1 MRHDFTALFLAS
13 GMGLGALGFRNAAA
27 RLGSDSAR
35 FKILGGVDFD
45 AGACADFEM
54 LTGTRALQA
63 DLHEL
68 TPADLRQYAG
78 DECPDA
84 VFSSAP
90 CKGFSRLLGAKK
102 AAGPTYQRMN
112 DLVYR
117 CIMLSCETWDRPAP
131 LIALENV
138 PGIMSRGAK
147 LLERC
152 RTLLHHYGYHL
163 HEGTHDCG
171 EIGDL
176 AQHRKRYLL
185 VARQPKKVTAFVHKP
200 PLHKVRACG
209 EVLSQLPVPIGPEG
223 ASAGVLHALPK
234 IAWVTWVK
242 LALIPAGGD
251 HRDLPKDFALRIDP
265 TKFAGSPGLYSVG
278 DFAEPFPTVTAS
290 ASVTSSNGAA
300 AVADPRVEFFRNVT
314 RVESWEKPAHCVTS
328 GSRPS
333 GGGMSVADPRVP
345 TNHPSLGVMPF
356 DAPAGTVQGES
367 LPSNG
372 RFSVADPRCFLSKGN
387 LGVLSFDESTGVIA
401 GGSLPHQGRYS
412 VADPRLELLSPLKP
426 GQARREVQGRNDIR
440 AWDQPA
446 RTVAGTGTNG
456 GYGLADPRP
465 RFNHNMRVS
474 EWAQPCGTVTPASR
488 PDSGGASVSDPRVPH
503 LRNDQYGVLSWQEA
517 AGTIT
522 GNASIDNGRFS
533 AADPRKPPVGPLQI
547 IISADACWHRPLTT
561 LELGLLQGLPAVLGG
576 KPIQLAGTSSL
587 KWRERIGNAVPEGAG
602 KAMATSLLLALLAS
616 KLGTWFL
623 SNDEIWVRHRDFYA
637 MPEEAAYGC

>member
-1 MRHDFTALFLAS
+1 MNYDYTALFLAS

-27 RLGSDSAR
+27 RLGNDTAR

-54 LTGTRALQA
+54 LTGSRALQA
-63 DLHEL
+63 DLHDL

-78 DECPDA
+78 DRCPDA
-84 VFSSAP
+84 VFGSAP
-90 CKGFSRLLGAKK
+90 CKGFSRLLGAAK

-152 RTLLHHYGYHL
+152 RTLLHHYGYHV

-185 VARQPKKVTAFVHKP
+185 VARQPKRVTAFVHKP

-209 EVLSQLPVPIGPEG
+209 DVLSQLPVPIGAEG
-223 ASAGVLHALPK
+223 ASAGVLHSLPK

-265 TKFAGSPGLYSVG
+265 TKFGGSPGLYAVG
-278 DFAEPFPTVTAS
+278 DFERPFPTVTAT
-290 ASVTSSNGAA
+290 ASVTSSNGSA

-314 RVESWEKPAHCVTS
+314 RVESWEK
-328 GSRPS
+328 
-333 GGGMSVADPRVP
+333 
-345 TNHPSLGVMPF
+345 
-356 DAPAGTVQGES
+356 
-367 LPSNG
+367 
-372 RFSVADPRCFLSKGN
+372 
-387 LGVLSFDESTGVIA
+387 
-401 GGSLPHQGRYS
+401 
-412 VADPRLELLSPLKP
+412 
-426 GQARREVQGRNDIR
+426 
-440 AWDQPA
+440 
-446 RTVAGTGTNG
+446 
-456 GYGLADPRP
+456 
-465 RFNHNMRVS
+465 
-474 EWAQPCGTVTPASR
+474 
-488 PDSGGASVSDPRVPH
+488 
-503 LRNDQYGVLSWQEA
+503 YGVLSWEEA
-517 AGTIT
+517 ARTIT

-533 AADPRKPPVGPLQI
+533 AADPRKPPPGPLPV
-547 IISADACWHRPLTT
+547 IISADECWHRPLTT
-561 LELGLLQGLPAVLGG
+561 LELGALQGLPTTLNGR
-576 KPIQLAGTSSL
+576 PIELAGSSSL

-602 KAMATSLLLALLAS
+602 RAMGTSLLLALLAS
-616 KLGTWFL
+616 TLGTWFL
-623 SNDEIWVRHRDFYA
+623 SSEGIWVRQRDSYGMSDAEAYA
-637 MPEEAAYGC
+637 S